1 MHQKK
6 IITLLNMTTWHG
18 KKMLKEISK
27 ARLAELGDGGG
38 MDVITEICDPALN
51 IFFLSKIL
59 RG

>member
-38 MDVITEICDPALN
+38 MDVITEICNPALN
-51 IFFLSKIL
+51 IFFYK
-59 RG
+59 